1 MRVPNVEIVA
11 APGVRRSLTTP
22 GDIRTDIDF
31 QNDINNLLA
40 RIENLPLPWKSVARL
55 MSYDVAT
62 RQVAQRRRNS
72 VTVPL
77 VGPAEIPD
85 AVALENIA
93 ATIRSGV

>member
-40 RIENLPLPWKSVARL
+40 RIEHLPSPWKSVARL
-55 MSYDVAT
+55 MSYDIPA

-72 VTVPL
+72 V
-77 VGPAEIPD
+77 
-85 AVALENIA
+85 AVALDVPGEPVA
-93 ATIRSGV
+93 VPTVALAR